1 MLDKFLIG
9 EIVSVHG
16 VKGALK
22 VRPLTDHPVR
32 FTKLDEVKVILPKNS
47 PKGVELTR
55 TYKVI
60 SAIVSGGFVLLRLYG
75 IDDRD
80 QAELYRG
87 AMLEIPREKAID
99 LPEDSYFI
107 GDLIGCQV
115 MEELEDGTESLLGK
129 VTDVLQTGGNDVYQ
143 VMTPD
148 KIQMLLPAIKQVVRH
163 VDVEQG
169 IIHVRMLPGLKEVYL
184 NNDNNDEN

>member
-1 MLDKFLIG
+1 MLEKFLIG

-22 VRPLTDHPVR
+22 VRPLTDHPIR
-32 FTKLDEVKVILPKNS
+32 FTKLDEVKVMLPKNS

-55 TYKVI
+55 NYKVI

-107 GDLIGCQV
+107 GDLIGCKV
-115 MEELEDGTESLLGK
+115 VEELENGTEALLGK

-169 IIHVRMLPGLKEVYL
+169 IIRVKMLPGLKEVYL

>member
-1 MLDKFLIG
+1 MLKNFLIG

-22 VRPLTDHPVR
+22 VRPLTDHPIR
-32 FTKLDEVKVILPKNS
+32 FTKLDEVKVNLPKNS

-55 TYKVI
+55 SYKVI

-75 IDDRD
+75 INDRD
-80 QAELYRG
+80 QAEQYRG
-87 AMLEIPREKAID
+87 AMLEIPREQAIE

-107 GDLIGCQV
+107 GDLIGCTV
-115 MEELEDGTESLLGK
+115 MEELEDGRVVLLGK

-143 VMTPD
+143 VMTVD
-148 KIQMLLPAIKQVVRH
+148 KVQMLLPAIAQVVRR
-163 VDVEQG
+163 VDVEKG
-169 IIHVRMLPGLKEVYL
+169 MIHVRMLPGLKEVYL
-184 NNDNNDEN
+184 NNDEN

>member
-1 MLDKFLIG
+1 M
-9 EIVSVHG
+9 
-16 VKGALK
+16 
-22 VRPLTDHPVR
+22 
-32 FTKLDEVKVILPKNS
+32 
-47 PKGVELTR
+47 
-55 TYKVI
+55 
-60 SAIVSGGFVLLRLYG
+60 LRLYG

-87 AMLEIPREKAID
+87 SMLEIPREKAID

-115 MEELEDGTESLLGK
+115 IEELEDGTEAPLGK

-143 VMTPD
+143 VMTPE

-163 VDVEQG
+163 VDVAQG
-169 IIHVRMLPGLKEVYL
+169 IIRVKMLPGLKEVYL

>member
-1 MLDKFLIG
+1 MLEKFLIG

-22 VRPLTDHPVR
+22 VRPLTDHPIR

-55 TYKVI
+55 NYKVI

-75 IDDRD
+75 INDRD
-80 QAELYRG
+80 QADLYRG

-115 MEELEDGTESLLGK
+115 IEELDDGTECILGR
-129 VTDVLQTGGNDVYQ
+129 VTDVLQTGGNDVYL
-143 VMTPD
+143 VMTPE
-148 KIQMLLPAIKQVVRH
+148 KIQMLLPAIKQVIRS

-169 IIHVRMLPGLKEVYL
+169 IIRVRMLPGLKEVYL